1 MQAPAVAGVA
11 SDNGRVCTVC
21 VALLGQQSKIEDML
35 EGGDLESNEVD
46 FAGFS
51 SLVDKLEVQC
61 SEPDKQAIFSMVDT
75 EGSGTID
82 VGGLKRALRSS
93 GAIQAMYDDSL
104 KTFGLLLAATLAF
117 DGGVWALKGGAA
129 AFDFLAAYVVED
141 SLSVDN
147 LFVFLLIFRYFKVAA
162 PRCPRGRPPAPP
174 ALHNPREPHT
184 HVPAACAQVP
194 PQLVDTCLNY
204 GITGSILLRGVFIF
218 AGLAATSA
226 FAPLLLGF
234 SIFLLFSSYQ
244 LLAGG
249 EEEEDDDALPEIVTN
264 LLGALPITGT
274 FEGERLAVPRADGNG
289 WELTQLTATLVSIA
303 LCDVRLA
310 LDSNHMNSRHAQSAC
325 THMLSTPGR
334 SSLLSTRS
342 LPCSP

>member
-1 MQAPAVAGVA
+1 MQAPAVAEVA
-11 SDNGRVCTVC
+11 GEHICTVS

-35 EGGDLESNEVD
+35 KGGDLSNEVD
-46 FAGFS
+46 FAGFTR
-51 SLVDKLEVQC
+51 LVDQLEVQAT
-61 SEPDKQAIFSMVDT
+61 EPDKQAIFSMIDT

-93 GAIQAMYDDSL
+93 GAIQRMYDDSI

-117 DGGVWALKGGAA
+117 DAGVWLLHGGAA

-147 LFVFLLIFRYFKVAA
+147 LFVFLLIFRFYKVVRICPTSLPTAA
-162 PRCPRGRPPAPP
+162 LPPHPP
-174 ALHNPREPHT
+174 PPSIT
-184 HVPAACAQVP
+184 PSCAVLQVP

-204 GITGSILLRGVFIF
+204 GISGSILLRGVFIF

-234 SIFLLFSSYQ
+234 SLFLLVSSYQ

-249 EEEEDDDALPEIVTN
+249 GEEEEGEALPELVTN
-264 LLGALPITGT
+264 LVAALPMTGS
-274 FEGERLAVPRADGNG
+274 FEGERLAVPRADGKG
-289 WELTQLTATLVSIA
+289 WELTQLTATLVTIA
-303 LCDVRLA
+303 LCDVRFWA
-310 LDSNHMNSRHAQSAC
+310 HRA
-325 THMLSTPGR
+325 
-334 SSLLSTRS
+334 
-342 LPCSP
+342 